1 LPVGEVLDVSDR
13 CAGEVVDADAD
24 QLAADVRDLVFAVPD
39 QGQGAAVV
47 VEPTEVGD
55 EVFGQLEAS

>member
-1 LPVGEVLDVSDR
+1 MPVGEVLDVSDR

-24 QLAADVRDLVFAVPD
+24 QLAAGVRDLGFAVPNED
-39 QGQGAAVV
+39 QGAAVV

-55 EVFGQLEAS
+55 EACGQLESP